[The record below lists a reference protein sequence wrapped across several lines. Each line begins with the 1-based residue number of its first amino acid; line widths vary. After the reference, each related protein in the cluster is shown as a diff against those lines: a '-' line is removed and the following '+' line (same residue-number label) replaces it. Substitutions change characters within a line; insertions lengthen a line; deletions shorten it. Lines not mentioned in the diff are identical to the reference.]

1 MADSEKPERA
11 FPQISF
17 DSGIAWVK
25 ENWPRY
31 WEVALFALLIVVAAG
46 LHFWDLGSRAYN
58 HDESLHATYSYYLF
72 RGDGYH
78 HDPMMHGPFQFVFNA
93 LIFKLSAFVAAA
105 PILSNWVHGGPTDY
119 TARVLP
125 AVFGTA
131 LVGLPYFLRGYIGRL
146 GALLAALFFAISP
159 VLLFFGRFARNDIY
173 IGFWTLAIVICIWRY
188 LAERRPLYLY
198 LIAGVLA
205 LSFATKE
212 VTFMTSALLLIYL
225 DLLLAWEFLSQ
236 LRQRSI
242 PQSGPGAEQA
252 VEAGKRTRKR
262 AQAPPARPPM
272 GFGQMATTY
281 VVLVPVAWLIA
292 ITWPFTGTLRRRWGL
307 AEELPAAGDLLLVMG
322 TLAGAQFAAAVQ
334 VLPFVGDKGFYK
346 DAGVNEDALMKS
358 SVLFLIVAGAY
369 FGLLWRARTWL
380 ICAGV
385 FYAIYVLLYTTFFTN
400 MGGFWSGI
408 WGSLDYWL
416 MQQDVQRG
424 DQPVYYYLMI
434 LPMYEFLPLVFGLA
448 GLVFF
453 AIRRQLFTSFLLFWV
468 VGSMIAFAVAAE
480 KMPWLTVHMAVPIII
495 LAAKLLNDLF
505 KGVHISLPLDWR
517 RPDALVLLAAAAGA
531 LAMIV
536 LWAGFFS
543 TPAAAL
549 ALLIG
554 ALACVLVARAWR
566 LRGLLQAARVS
577 AALVGAALMILT
589 IRAADLAAYAEGR
602 WPNEML
608 SYADTS
614 PDMPW
619 VRDQLV
625 EYGKQTGLGHDYP
638 IVVDNELAWPFV
650 WYLRDFKKVQWA
662 GGSMPVPVKGSIV
675 VLSGPHESWMDPYLD
690 DYQPPVSIRHL
701 WWFGDGPQF
710 YNHVTLKSFFRD
722 LFEGSTWSTWRDY
735 FIYRQPPWG
744 PPSNDSWVFFPKSVE
759 NVGTTPVEPAPPIP
773 TVNAQGQ
780 LVIGAT
786 GTGRGQFTQ
795 PTGLGVDAGGNL
807 YVADSRNNRVQKFD
821 PEGKVLTVLGP
832 GGDKEA
838 TFNEPWMVT
847 ADKNGNIY
855 VADTW
860 NHRILKFDP
869 DLNVVGE
876 WGKPFTAIGQRQP
889 NPDELFGP
897 RDIAMDAD
905 GNLLITD
912 TGNKRVV
919 KFTPDG
925 QPLGAFG
932 KAGAG
937 PGEFNEPVG
946 IAVAPNGD
954 IYVAD
959 TWNRRVQRFDSKFNY
974 ISEFSVKGW
983 SSTEVTAKPYL
994 VVLADGRVILSN
1006 PVNARIEVYDQT
1018 GKAVAAWDLPASPS
1032 GEKARPV
1039 GLALSG
1045 QEFLYVSDCVGNIV
1059 YRLPLASLVSP

>member
-11 FPQISF
+11 SPQISF

-31 WEVALFALLIVVAAG
+31 WEIALFALLIAVAAG
-46 LHFWDLGSRAYN
+46 LRFWDLGSRAFN
-58 HDESLHATYSYYLF
+58 HDESLHATYSWYLYMG
-72 RGDGYH
+72 RGYH
-78 HDPMMHGPFQFVFNA
+78 HDPMMHGPFQFEFNA
-93 LIFKLSAFVAAA
+93 LIFKLSSFVASA
-105 PILSNWVHGGPTDY
+105 PILSNWVHGGATDY
-119 TARVLP
+119 TARVL
-125 AVFGTA
+125 AAIFGTG
-131 LVGLPYFLRGYIGRL
+131 LVALPYFLRGHIGRL
-146 GALLAALFFAISP
+146 GALLAALFLAISP
-159 VLLFFGRFARNDIY
+159 VLLFFSRFTRSDIY
-173 IGFWTLAIVICIWRY
+173 AAFWTLAIVVCIWRY

-198 LIAGVLA
+198 LLAGALA
-205 LSFATKE
+205 FSFATKE
-212 VTFMTSALLLIYL
+212 ITFMTSALFLIYL

-236 LRQRSI
+236 LRQRST
-242 PQSGPGAEQA
+242 PQSGPVAGPA
-252 VEAGKRTRKR
+252 VEGGKKTRKR
-262 AQAPPARPPM
+262 AQAPPPM

-281 VVLVPVAWLIA
+281 VALVPVAWLIA
-292 ITWPFTGTLRRRWGL
+292 ITWPFTGRLRRRWAL
-307 AEELPAAGDLLLVMG
+307 ADEMPAVGDLLVILG

-334 VLPFVGDKGFYK
+334 ILPFVGDKGFYK
-346 DAGVNEDALMKS
+346 DAGVDEDALMKI
-358 SVLFLIVAGAY
+358 SVLFLIIAGAY
-369 FGLLWRARTWL
+369 FGLLWRVRTWL

-416 MQQDVQRG
+416 MQQGVQRG
-424 DQPVYYYLMI
+424 SQPRYYYLMI
-434 LPMYEFLPLVFGLA
+434 LPMYEFLPVVFGLA

-453 AIRRQLFTSFLLFWV
+453 AIRRQLFTSFLIFWV
-468 VGSMIAFAVAAE
+468 VGSMIAFGMAGE
-480 KMPWLTVHMAVPIII
+480 KMPWLTVHMAIPIII

-505 KGVHISLPLDWR
+505 ERVHISLPIDWR

-554 ALACVLVARAWR
+554 ALACFLLARAWR
-566 LRGLLQAARVS
+566 LKGLLQAARVS

-589 IRAADLAAYAEGR
+589 VRAAQLAAYDEGR

-608 SYADTS
+608 SYADMS
-614 PDMPW
+614 PDIPW

-625 EYGKQTGLGHDYP
+625 VYGKQTGLGHDYP
-638 IVVDNELAWPFV
+638 IIVDNDLAWPFV

-662 GGSMPVPVKGSIV
+662 SGSMPVPVKGSIV
-675 VLSGPHESWMDPYLD
+675 VLADPHQSWMDPYLD

-701 WWFGDGPQF
+701 WWFGDGPGH
-710 YNHVTLKSFFRD
+710 YDNVTFKSFFGS
-722 LFEGSTWSTWRDY
+722 LFEGSTWSTWRNY

-744 PPSNDSWVFFPKSVE
+744 PPPNDSWVFFPKSAE
-759 NVGTTPVEPAPPIP
+759 NAGTTAVEPAPPIP

-795 PTGLGVDAGGNL
+795 PTGLGVDASGNL

-821 PEGKVLTVLGP
+821 PEGKILTVLGP

-847 ADKNGNIY
+847 VDKDGNIY

-860 NHRILKFDP
+860 SHRILKFDSSFS
-869 DLNVVGE
+869 LVKE
-876 WGKPFTAIGQRQP
+876 WGKPFTAIGERQP

-897 RDIAMDAD
+897 RDIAIDAD

-925 QPLGAFG
+925 QPLGTFG
-932 KAGAG
+932 KAGTG

-946 IAVAPNGD
+946 VAVAPNGD

-994 VVLADGRVILSN
+994 VVLGDGRVILSN
-1006 PVNARIEVYDQT
+1006 PINARIEVYDQN
-1018 GKAVAAWDLPASPS
+1018 GKAVAAWDLPALPG

-1059 YRLPLASLVSP
+1059 YRLPLASLVGP

>member
-11 FPQISF
+11 SPRITF

-31 WEVALFALLIVVAAG
+31 WEIALFALLIVVAAG
-46 LHFWDLGSRAYN
+46 LRFWDLGARAYS
-58 HDESLHATYSYYLF
+58 HDESLHATYSWYLYMG
-72 RGDGYH
+72 RGYQ
-78 HDPMMHGPFQFVFNA
+78 HDPMMHGPFQFEFNA
-93 LIFKLSAFVAAA
+93 LIFKLSSFVAAA
-105 PILSNWVHGGPTDY
+105 PILSNWVHGGATDY
-119 TARVLP
+119 TGRVL
-125 AVFGTA
+125 AALFGTG

-146 GALLAALFFAISP
+146 GALLAALFLAISP
-159 VLLFFGRFARNDIY
+159 VLLFFSRYTRSDIY
-173 IGFWTLAIVICIWRY
+173 AALWTLAIVVCIWRY

-198 LIAGVLA
+198 LLAGALA
-205 LSFATKE
+205 FSFATKE
-212 VTFMTSALLLIYL
+212 ITFMTSALFLIYL
-225 DLLLAWEFLSQ
+225 DLLLAWEILSQ
-236 LRQRSI
+236 LRRRSA
-242 PQSGPGAEQA
+242 GGHA
-252 VEAGKRTRKR
+252 VEAGKKTRKR
-262 AQAPPARPPM
+262 AQAPPRRPPM
-272 GFGQMATTY
+272 GFVEMAATY

-307 AEELPAAGDLLLVMG
+307 ADEMPAVGDLLVVMG

-334 VLPFVGDKGFYK
+334 ILPFVGDKGFYK
-346 DAGVNEDALMKS
+346 DAGVDEDALMKI

-380 ICAGV
+380 ICAGI
-385 FYAIYVLLYTTFFTN
+385 FYAIYVLLFTTFFTN

-416 MQQDVQRG
+416 MQQGVERG
-424 DQPVYYYLMI
+424 SQPRYYYLMI
-434 LPMYEFLPLVFGLA
+434 LPMYEFLPLVFGLV

-453 AIRRQLFTSFLLFWV
+453 AISRQLFTSFLIFWV
-468 VGSMIAFAVAAE
+468 VGSLIAFAMAGE
-480 KMPWLTVHMAVPIII
+480 RMPWLTIHQAIPIIL

-505 KGVHISLPLDWR
+505 ERVHISLPIDWR

-543 TPAAAL
+543 TPAAAF
-549 ALLIG
+549 ALIIG
-554 ALACVLVARAWR
+554 VFACVVVAQAWR
-566 LRGLLQAARVS
+566 LQGLLQAARVS
-577 AALVGAALMILT
+577 AALVGAALLILT
-589 IRAADLAAYAEGR
+589 IRAAGLAAYDEGR

-619 VRDQLV
+619 VRDQLA

-701 WWFGDGPQF
+701 WWFGDGPQ
-710 YNHVTLKSFFRD
+710 YYDDVTIKSFFGD

-744 PPSNDSWVFFPKSVE
+744 PPPNDSWVFFPKSAE
-759 NVGTTPVEPAPPIP
+759 NAGTTPVEPAPPIP

-897 RDIAMDAD
+897 RDIAIDAD

-1006 PVNARIEVYDQT
+1006 PVNARVEVYDQN
-1018 GKAVAAWDLPASPS
+1018 GKAVAAWDLPALPG
-1032 GEKARPV
+1032 GEKPRPV

-1059 YRLPLASLVSP
+1059 YRLPLASLVGP

>member
-1 MADSEKPERA
+1 M
-11 FPQISF
+11 SF
-17 DSGIAWVK
+17 DGATAWVK
-25 ENWPRY
+25 ENWPRH
-31 WEVALFALLIVVAAG
+31 WEVGLYALLIIVAAG
-46 LHFWDLGSRAYN
+46 LHFWDLGSRAFN
-58 HDESLHATYSYYLF
+58 HDESLHATYSWYLYMG
-72 RGDGYH
+72 RGYQ

-105 PILSNWVHGGPTDY
+105 PILSIWAHGGATDY

-131 LVGLPYFLRGYIGRL
+131 LVGLPYFLRGHIGRL

-173 IGFWTLAIVICIWRY
+173 VGFWTLAMVILIWRY

-198 LIAGVLA
+198 IVAAVLA
-205 LSFATKE
+205 LGFATKE
-212 VTFMTSALLLIYL
+212 VTFMTVALFIIYL
-225 DLLLAWEFLSQ
+225 DLLLAWEFLGR
-236 LRQRSI
+236 LRQRS
-242 PQSGPGAEQA
+242 GPVAGGGEG
-252 VEAGKRTRKR
+252 GKRVRKR
-262 AQAPPARPPM
+262 APVPAQRPSM
-272 GFGQMATTY
+272 GFLQWATIY

-292 ITWPFTGTLRRRWGL
+292 ITWPFTGALRRRWGL
-307 AEELPAAGDLLLVMG
+307 AEEMPAVGDLLLVMG
-322 TLAGAQFAAAVQ
+322 TLAGAQYAAAVQ

-346 DAGVNEDALMKS
+346 DPGVNEDALMKG
-358 SVLFLIVAGAY
+358 SVFFLIIAGAY

-380 ICAGV
+380 ICAGI

-416 MQQDVQRG
+416 MQQGVRRG

-434 LPMYEFLPLVFGLA
+434 LPMYEFLPVVFGLA

-453 AIRRQLFTSFLLFWV
+453 AIRRRLFTSFLIFWA
-468 VGSMIAFAVAAE
+468 VGSMIAFAMAGE

-505 KGVHISLPLDWR
+505 EGVHISLPIDWR
-517 RPDALVLLAAAAGA
+517 RPNALILLAAAAGA

-554 ALACVLVARAWR
+554 VFACFLVARAWR
-566 LRGLLQAARVS
+566 MQGLLQAARVT

-608 SYADTS
+608 SYADMS
-614 PDMPW
+614 PDIPW

-625 EYGKQTGLGHDYP
+625 MYGQETGLGHDYP
-638 IVVDNELAWPFV
+638 IVVDNDLAWPFV

-662 GGSMPVPVKGSIV
+662 SGGMPTPVKGSIV
-675 VLSGPHESWMDPYLD
+675 VLTDAHESWMDPYLD

-701 WWFGDGPQF
+701 WWFGDGPG
-710 YNHVTLKSFFRD
+710 YYDDVTIKSFFRD
-722 LFEGSTWSTWRDY
+722 LFKGSTWSTWRNY

-744 PPSNDSWVFFPKSVE
+744 PPPNDAWVYFPKSVE
-759 NVGTTPVEPAPPIP
+759 EAGTAAVQPAPPIP
-773 TVNAQGQ
+773 TVTAEGQ
-780 LVIGAT
+780 LVIGTT
-786 GTGRGQFTQ
+786 GSGRGQFSQ
-795 PTGLGVDAGGNL
+795 PAGLAVDAAGNL
-807 YVADSRNNRVQKFD
+807 YVADSRNNRIQKFD
-821 PEGKVLTVLGP
+821 PQGMVTTVLGQ

-838 TFNEPWMVT
+838 TFNEPWKAAV
-847 ADKNGNIY
+847 DKSGNVY

-860 NHRILKFDP
+860 SHRILKFDP
-869 DLNVVGE
+869 NLDFVKE
-876 WGKPFTAIGQRQP
+876 WGKPFTALGQREP
-889 NPDELFGP
+889 DLDELFGP
-897 RDIAMDAD
+897 RDIAIDAD

-925 QPLGAFG
+925 EPLEAFG
-932 KAGAG
+932 KEGSG
-937 PGEFNEPVG
+937 PGEFDEPVG
-946 IAVAPNGD
+946 IAIAPNGD

-959 TWNRRVQRFDSKFNY
+959 TWNRRVQRFDSQFNY
-974 ISEFSVKGW
+974 ISEFTVRGW
-983 SSTEVTAKPYL
+983 GSTEVTAKPYL

-1006 PVNARIEVYDQT
+1006 PVNGRIEVYDQ
-1018 GKAVAAWDLPASPS
+1018 GGNSVAAWDLPTPS
-1032 GEKARPV
+1032 SDVKARPI

-1045 QEFLYVSDCVGNIV
+1045 QEFLYVSDCAGNVV
-1059 YRLPLASLVSP
+1059 YRLALADLAGP